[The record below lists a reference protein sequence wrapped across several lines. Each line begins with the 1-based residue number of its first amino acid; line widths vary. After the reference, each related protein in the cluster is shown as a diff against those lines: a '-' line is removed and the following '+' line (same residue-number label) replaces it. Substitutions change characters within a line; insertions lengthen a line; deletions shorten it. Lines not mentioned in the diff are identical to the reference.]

1 MLRRDFADSP
11 PSPGRHLVDIAWVGR
26 RLFALL
32 FLAGVLC
39 QPAAAQTR
47 PEDYETA
54 EFWRSWGLPLID
66 AQYAY
71 MLGVDGSG
79 VRVGVVDSGI
89 APDIRELR
97 GQVAGGYDYVVGSPH
112 LTDPGGHGTGVASII
127 AGRRDGIGIHG
138 VAPGASIVSAR
149 IADDDG
155 YLDFDSPIFGRA
167 WSDLMD
173 RGVRILNNS
182 WGSYEP
188 SDAITF
194 FSADRVKADM
204 PNLLAAARQA
214 VGRGAL
220 MIFITHNAGLNQPNV
235 EAGLPRLFPELERGW
250 LAVTAVDLDGSLA
263 SYANACGVA
272 KTWCLAAPGG
282 DVYGL
287 EVAQPDGGYALAVG
301 TSFAAPHVAGT
312 AALVWQMFPYMTTDQ
327 VRQVLLGT
335 ATDIGPPGVDDIYGY
350 GLLSAGRAVRGPGR
364 FDWGDFHVVQ
374 PGGTSNWLNDIVGA
388 GGLIKSGAGT
398 LVLYGDS
405 TYRGATR
412 VDGGILAI
420 QGSIASPLRIDPG
433 GTVAGTGIIHGEVD
447 NAGAIIPGI
456 TSRRGVLT
464 LDGPYRQRP
473 GAALVARID
482 PIGLRNSLA
491 VTGTA
496 TLEGGTVTADF
507 LPGLYRHDVT
517 GTVLTARA
525 VIGRFDGVGGPEAA
539 FLKSELSYR
548 GDAVDLIVRRLPF
561 DDRRVANTDNQRAVG
576 AALERGLDRFDGGM
590 LQAAAALQRSST
602 PMARAGLT
610 AMTGEVHATAR
621 TVLIEDGRFVRDAAS
636 ERLRAAFGDAGAST
650 AEVMAYE
657 PGGIA
662 PAPAT
667 TGRFALWSQGFGAW
681 GSTRSDG
688 NAARLSRSTGG
699 FLIGAD
705 GAVFDSWRLGLMAGY
720 SRTSFNIRDRASSGA
735 SDNYHLGLYGGTRLA
750 VAGGSL
756 GLRAGLAQTWHA
768 IETSRMVVLPGM
780 ADRPRARYSA
790 TTFQAF
796 GDLGYRIEAGP
807 AAFEPFANLAY
818 ARLGTDGFGE
828 WGAPGAL
835 HGAGRATDTT
845 FTTLGLRAS
854 GSFSL
859 AGMPAT
865 VRGTLG
871 WRHALGTTVP
881 LSAHAFSTGEAF
893 SVAGVPIARDAA
905 VVEAGLDM
913 AVARAATLGLSYS
926 GQIASTA
933 QQHGFKASL
942 NVRF

>member
-1 MLRRDFADSP
+1 MNFAWI
-11 PSPGRHLVDIAWVGR
+11 GRG
-26 RLFALL
+26 LFALL
-32 FLAGVLC
+32 CLAAALIR
-39 QPAAAQTR
+39 PASAQTR
-47 PEDYETA
+47 PQDYETA
-54 EFWRSWGLPLID
+54 EFRRSWGLRLIN

-79 VRVGVVDSGI
+79 VRVGVVDGGI

-97 GQVAGGYDYVVGSPH
+97 GQVIGGYDYIIGSPT
-112 LTDPGGHGTGVASII
+112 LTDPNGHGTGVASII

-188 SDAITF
+188 SDAITL

-272 KTWCLAAPGG
+272 KAWCLAAPGG
-282 DVYGL
+282 DYYGL
-287 EVAQPDGGYALAVG
+287 EVAQPDGSYALVVG

-350 GLLSAGRAVRGPGR
+350 GLLNAGRAVRGPGR

-374 PGGTSNWLNDIVGA
+374 PDGMSDWFNNIVGA

-412 VDGGILAI
+412 VDGGMLAI

-433 GTVAGTGIIHGEVD
+433 GTVAGTGTVHGEVD
-447 NAGAIIPGI
+447 NAGAIVPGVL
-456 TSRRGVLT
+456 SRRGTLT

-473 GAALVARID
+473 GATLVASTD
-482 PIGLRNSLA
+482 PMGLRNSLA

-496 TLEGGTVTADF
+496 TLEGGTVTVNF

-525 VIGRFDGVGGPEAA
+525 VTGRFDGIGGPEAA
-539 FLKSELSYR
+539 FLKPELSYR
-548 GDAVDLIVRRLPF
+548 GDAVELTVRRLAF
-561 DDRRVANTDNQRAVG
+561 DDGRVADTDSRRAVG
-576 AALERGLDRFDGGM
+576 HALERGLNRFDSGM

-602 PMARAGLT
+602 TIARAGLA
-610 AMTGEVHATAR
+610 AMSGEVHATAR

-636 ERLRAAFGDAGAST
+636 ERIRAAFGDAGASA
-650 AEVMAYE
+650 AEVMAYGA
-657 PGGIA
+657 GGIA

-667 TGRFALWSQGFGAW
+667 TDRFAFWSQGFGAW

-750 VAGGSL
+750 VPGGSL

-780 ADRPRARYSA
+780 ADRLRAHYSA
-790 TTFQAF
+790 TTFQTF

-807 AAFEPFANLAY
+807 AAVEPFASLAY
-818 ARLGTDGFGE
+818 VRLGIDGFGE
-828 WGAPGAL
+828 WGAPSAL
-835 HGAGRATDTT
+835 QARSQATDTV

-854 GSFSL
+854 GTFSV
-859 AGMPAT
+859 AGTAAT

-881 LSAHAFSTGEAF
+881 LSAQAFSTGETF
-893 SVAGVPIARDAA
+893 TVAGVPIARDAA

-913 AVARAATLGLSYS
+913 AVSSAATLGLSYS
-926 GQIASTA
+926 GQIAGTA